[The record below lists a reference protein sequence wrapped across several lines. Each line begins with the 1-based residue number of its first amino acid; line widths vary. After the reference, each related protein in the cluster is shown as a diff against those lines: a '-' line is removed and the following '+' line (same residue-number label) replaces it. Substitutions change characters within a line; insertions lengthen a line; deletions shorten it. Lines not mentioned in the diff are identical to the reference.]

1 MNGVIYARYSSDNQ
15 REESIDGQLRE
26 CKAFAEKNDIRIID
40 SYIDRA
46 LSAKTDNRP
55 AFQQMINDSSK
66 GLFDVI
72 IVWKLDRFA
81 RNRYDS
87 AHYKNLLKKNGVKVV
102 SATEAISSGAEGII
116 LESVLEGMAEYYSA
130 ELAEKV
136 SRGMKENALK
146 CKYNGGG
153 VPLGYYI
160 DESKHFQIDPSVAPF
175 VAECFQH
182 YADGMTMK
190 QICDEMN
197 MKGLKNSRGGKISL
211 DVISRMLTNRKYLG
225 EYTFQ
230 DITIKDGIPAIISE
244 SLFEKVQ
251 DRLAKTKKA
260 PSSHKADDDYILT
273 PKLFCGKCKSFMV
286 GESGR
291 AKGNRYSYYKCV
303 NAKRTK
309 SCDKKAVK
317 KDWIENIVVKQV
329 MDTIM
334 DDDLI
339 ERIIDS
345 ILKTLESENTTVP
358 ILKKELSETE
368 KSIKNMIN
376 AIEQGIITKST
387 KQRLDELEKRKEEL
401 EIQIAEENIKQPKLT
416 REQLEFWFHKFRKF
430 DFNKLEYRRR
440 LIDSFV
446 NAVILY
452 DDRIEF
458 HFNYKDGAK
467 ELSLDELNNVS
478 DLSSLTPPNLRYA
491 FACRRFL
498 MR

>member
-87 AHYKNLLKKNGVKVV
+87 AHYKNILKKNNVRVI
-102 SATEAISSGAEGII
+102 SATEAISEGAEGII
-116 LESVLEGMAEYYSA
+116 LESVLEGMAEYYSV
-130 ELAEKV
+130 ELAEKIN
-136 SRGMKENALK
+136 RGLTENALK
-146 CKYNGGG
+146 CKYNGGSLA
-153 VPLGYYI
+153 LGYRI
-160 DESKHFQIDPSVAPF
+160 DSEQHYQIDPMTAPIVREIF
-175 VAECFQH
+175 ES
-182 YADGMTMK
+182 YKSGMT
-190 QICDEMN
+190 QQEIADLLN
-197 MKGLKNSRGGKISL
+197 NKGFRTQRGSKFKVSNIAR
-211 DVISRMLTNRKYLG
+211 ILTNRRYIG
-225 EYTFQ
+225 EYIYSGTV
-230 DITIKDGIPAIISE
+230 IPNGIPAIVSQDV
-244 SLFEKVQ
+244 FDDVQ
-251 DRLAKTKKA
+251 QILAKSKRA
-260 PSSHKADDDYILT
+260 PARHKAEDDYLLT
-273 PKLFCGKCKSFMV
+273 TKLYCGKCMSFMV

-291 AKGNRYSYYKCV
+291 SKGNRYSYYKCV

-317 KDWIENIVVKQV
+317 KDWIENIVVQQV

-334 DDDLI
+334 NDDLI

-345 ILKTLESENTTVP
+345 ILKTLEGENTTVP
-358 ILKKELSETE
+358 ILQKELSETE

-416 REQLEFWFHKFRKF
+416 RDQLEFWFHKFRKF

-478 DLSSLTPPNLRYA
+478 DLSSLTPP
-491 FACRRFL
+491 
-498 MR
+498 